1 MARILRMPEI
11 VANSTEAIIQKWYI
25 DEGIDFAAGA
35 TVLAVETEKAVVDVE
50 EESAGVI
57 LKRLKFENDQVDVGT
72 PIAILGDPGEKV
84 ADMSALLASLGIDD
98 NSAAKTSTPVV
109 VAPEEIKNQ
118 EVKTQAFEPK
128 VIARSDTER
137 TFASPLARKLAKEMN
152 LDIDQLSGTGPNGRI
167 TRADVEGARSTSKP
181 SATAPAKSKS
191 SNQSFEEI
199 PNTPLRKAIASRLTQ
214 SKQEIPHFYLK
225 ATANA
230 EKIISLRADLNATG
244 RVKVSLN
251 DLIIKLAARTLEKV
265 PDVNVNWTADAIR
278 KFNQIDIS
286 IAVAGPRGLVTP
298 VLRDLASKSVF
309 EIATEVGEFRE
320 KINTNTLKQNEIEGG
335 SISISNLGMYGT
347 EEFSAII
354 NPHQAAILA
363 VGAAR
368 KEAVVIEDGVE
379 VVNVIHFVLSVDHR
393 SVDGALAAQWMQE
406 FIKSVE
412 APIEILL

>member
-11 VANSTEAIIQKWYI
+11 VANSTEAIIQKWYL

-35 TVLAVETEKAVVDVE
+35 TVLAIETEKAVVDVE
-50 EESAGVI
+50 EEISGVI

-84 ADMSALLASLGIDD
+84 ADMSALLTSLGIAE
-98 NSAAKTSTPVV
+98 NVSVNTPVP
-109 VAPEEIKNQ
+109 VAAASQ
-118 EVKTQAFEPK
+118 EVKTQPTESK
-128 VIARSDTER
+128 IAAQSGSDR
-137 TFASPLARKLAKEMN
+137 IFASPLARKLARELN
-152 LDIDQLSGTGPNGRI
+152 LTIEQLSGTGPNGRI
-167 TRADVEGARSTSKP
+167 TRSDVESAHSASKP
-181 SATAPAKSKS
+181 SAAVPAKSKS
-191 SNQSFEEI
+191 STQSFEEI
-199 PNTPLRKAIASRLTQ
+199 ANTPLRKAIASRLTQ

-230 EKIISLRADLNATG
+230 EKILSLRADLNATG
-244 RVKVSLN
+244 RAKVSLN
-251 DLIIKLAARTLEKV
+251 DLILKLAARTLEKV

-278 KFNQIDIS
+278 KFHQIDIS

-309 EIATEVGEFRE
+309 DIATEVVAFRE

-354 NPHQAAILA
+354 NPPQAAILA

-368 KEAVVIEDGVE
+368 KEAVVIDDRVE
-379 VVNVIHFVLSVDHR
+379 VVNVIHFVLSADHR
-393 SVDGALAAQWMQE
+393 CVDGALAAQWMQE

>member
-11 VANSTEAIIQKWYI
+11 VANSTEAIIQKWYL

-35 TVLAVETEKAVVDVE
+35 TVLAIETEKAVVDVE
-50 EESAGVI
+50 EEISGVI

-84 ADMSALLASLGIDD
+84 ADMSALLTSLGIEE
-98 NSAAKTSTPVV
+98 NVSVNTPVP
-109 VAPEEIKNQ
+109 VAAASQ
-118 EVKTQAFEPK
+118 EVKTQPTESK
-128 VIARSDTER
+128 IAAQSGSDR
-137 TFASPLARKLAKEMN
+137 IFASPLARKLARELN
-152 LDIDQLSGTGPNGRI
+152 LTIEQLSGTGPNGRI
-167 TRADVEGARSTSKP
+167 TRSDVESAHSASKP
-181 SATAPAKSKS
+181 SAAVPAKSKS
-191 SNQSFEEI
+191 STQSFEEI
-199 PNTPLRKAIASRLTQ
+199 ANTPLRKAIASRLTQ

-230 EKIISLRADLNATG
+230 EKILSLRADLNATG
-244 RVKVSLN
+244 RAKVSLN
-251 DLIIKLAARTLEKV
+251 DLILKLAARTLEKV

-278 KFNQIDIS
+278 KFHQIDIS

-309 EIATEVGEFRE
+309 DIATEVVAFRE

-354 NPHQAAILA
+354 NPPQAAILA

-368 KEAVVIEDGVE
+368 KEAVVIDDRVE
-379 VVNVIHFVLSVDHR
+379 VVNVIHFVLSADHR
-393 SVDGALAAQWMQE
+393 CVDGALAAQWMQE

>member
-11 VANSTEAIIQKWYI
+11 VANSTEAIIQKWYV
-25 DEGIDFAAGA
+25 DEGVDFAAGT

-50 EESAGVI
+50 EETAGVI
-57 LKRLKFENDQVDVGT
+57 LKKLKFENDQVDVRT
-72 PIAILGDPGEKV
+72 PIAILGNLGEKL
-84 ADMSALLASLGIDD
+84 ADLSVLLASLGIEE
-98 NSAAKTSTPVV
+98 NAVVKTSTQGEVTL
-109 VAPEEIKNQ
+109 Q
-118 EVKTQAFEPK
+118 EVKTQAIESK
-128 VIARSDTER
+128 TVSQSGTDR
-137 TFASPLARKLAKEMN
+137 TFASPLARKLARELN
-152 LDIDQLSGTGPNGRI
+152 LNVEQLRGTGPNGRI
-167 TRADVEGARSTSKP
+167 TRTDVESVKSASKP
-181 SATAPAKSKS
+181 SLSVPVKSKS
-191 SNQSFEEI
+191 PTQSFEEI
-199 PNTPLRKAIASRLTQ
+199 PHSSLRKAIASRLTQ

-244 RVKVSLN
+244 RAKVSLN

-265 PDVNVNWTADAIR
+265 PDVNVNWTTDAIR
-278 KFNQIDIS
+278 KFKQIDIS
-286 IAVAGPRGLVTP
+286 CAVAGPRGLVTP

-320 KINTNTLKQNEIEGG
+320 KINSNTLKQNEIEGG

-354 NPHQAAILA
+354 NPPQAAILA

-368 KEAVVIEDGVE
+368 KEAIVVDDRVE

>member
-11 VANSTEAIIQKWYI
+11 VANSTEAIIQKWYL

-35 TVLAVETEKAVVDVE
+35 TVLAIETEKAVVDVE
-50 EESAGVI
+50 EEISGVI

-84 ADMSALLASLGIDD
+84 ADMSALLTSLGIEE
-98 NSAAKTSTPVV
+98 NVSVNTPVP
-109 VAPEEIKNQ
+109 VAAASQ
-118 EVKTQAFEPK
+118 EVKTQPTESK
-128 VIARSDTER
+128 IAAQSGSDR
-137 TFASPLARKLAKEMN
+137 IFASPLARKLARELN
-152 LDIDQLSGTGPNGRI
+152 LTIEQLSGTGPNGRI
-167 TRADVEGARSTSKP
+167 TRSDVESAHSASKP
-181 SATAPAKSKS
+181 SAAVPAKSKS
-191 SNQSFEEI
+191 STQSFEEI
-199 PNTPLRKAIASRLTQ
+199 ANTPLRKAIASRLTQ

-230 EKIISLRADLNATG
+230 EKILSLRADLNATG
-244 RVKVSLN
+244 RAKVSLN
-251 DLIIKLAARTLEKV
+251 DLILKLAARTLEKV

-278 KFNQIDIS
+278 KFHQIDIS

-309 EIATEVGEFRE
+309 DIATEVVAFRK

-354 NPHQAAILA
+354 NPPQAAILA

-368 KEAVVIEDGVE
+368 KEAVVIDDRVE
-379 VVNVIHFVLSVDHR
+379 VVNVIHFVLSADHR
-393 SVDGALAAQWMQE
+393 CVDGALAAQWMQE

>member
-11 VANSTEAIIQKWYI
+11 VANSTEAIIQKWYV

-35 TVLAVETEKAVVDVE
+35 TVLAIETEKAVVDVE
-50 EESAGVI
+50 EEIAGVI

-84 ADMSALLASLGIDD
+84 ADMSALLTSLGIEE
-98 NSAAKTSTPVV
+98 NASVNTQIPAAAAS
-109 VAPEEIKNQ
+109 Q
-118 EVKTQAFEPK
+118 EVKTQPIESKIVAQSGNDR
-128 VIARSDTER
+128 I
-137 TFASPLARKLAKEMN
+137 FASPLARKLARELN
-152 LDIDQLSGTGPNGRI
+152 LTIEQLSGTGPNGRI
-167 TRADVEGARSTSKP
+167 TRTDVESAQSGSKP
-181 SATAPAKSKS
+181 SATAAAKSKS
-191 SNQSFEEI
+191 STQSFEEI
-199 PNTPLRKAIASRLTQ
+199 PNTPLRKAIASRLAQ

-244 RVKVSLN
+244 RAKVSLN
-251 DLIIKLAARTLEKV
+251 DLILKLAARTLEKV

-278 KFNQIDIS
+278 KFHQIDIS

-309 EIATEVGEFRE
+309 EIATEVVAFRE
-320 KINTNTLKQNEIEGG
+320 KINSNTLKQNEIEGG

-354 NPHQAAILA
+354 NPPQAAILA

-368 KEAVVIEDGVE
+368 KEAIVIDDRVE
-379 VVNVIHFVLSVDHR
+379 VVNVIHFVLSADHR
-393 SVDGALAAQWMQE
+393 CVDGALAAQWMQE

>member
-1 MARILRMPEI
+1 
-11 VANSTEAIIQKWYI
+11 
-25 DEGIDFAAGA
+25 
-35 TVLAVETEKAVVDVE
+35 
-50 EESAGVI
+50 
-57 LKRLKFENDQVDVGT
+57 
-72 PIAILGDPGEKV
+72 
-84 ADMSALLASLGIDD
+84 
-98 NSAAKTSTPVV
+98 
-109 VAPEEIKNQ
+109 
-118 EVKTQAFEPK
+118 
-128 VIARSDTER
+128 
-137 TFASPLARKLAKEMN
+137 MN

-167 TRADVEGARSTSKP
+167 TRADVEGARSTCKP

>member
-11 VANSTEAIIQKWYI
+11 VANSTEAIIQKWYV

-35 TVLAVETEKAVVDVE
+35 TVLAIETEKAVVDVE
-50 EESAGVI
+50 EEIAGVI

-84 ADMSALLASLGIDD
+84 ADMSALLTSLGIEE
-98 NSAAKTSTPVV
+98 NASVNTQIPVAAAS
-109 VAPEEIKNQ
+109 Q
-118 EVKTQAFEPK
+118 EVKTQPIESKIVAQSGNDR
-128 VIARSDTER
+128 I
-137 TFASPLARKLAKEMN
+137 FASPLARKLARELN
-152 LDIDQLSGTGPNGRI
+152 LTIEQLSGTGPNGRI
-167 TRADVEGARSTSKP
+167 TRTDVESAQSGSKP
-181 SATAPAKSKS
+181 SAAAAAKSKS
-191 SNQSFEEI
+191 STQSFEEI

-244 RVKVSLN
+244 RAKVSLN
-251 DLIIKLAARTLEKV
+251 DLILKLAARTLEKV
-265 PDVNVNWTADAIR
+265 PDVNVNWTADTIR
-278 KFNQIDIS
+278 KFHQIDIS

-309 EIATEVGEFRE
+309 DIATEVVAFRE
-320 KINTNTLKQNEIEGG
+320 KINSNTLKQNEIEGG

-354 NPHQAAILA
+354 NPPQAAILA

-368 KEAVVIEDGVE
+368 KEAIVIDDRVE
-379 VVNVIHFVLSVDHR
+379 VVNVIHFVLSADHR
-393 SVDGALAAQWMQE
+393 CVDGALAAQWMQE

>member
-11 VANSTEAIIQKWYI
+11 VANSTEAIIQKWYL

-35 TVLAVETEKAVVDVE
+35 TVLAIETEKAVVDVE
-50 EESAGVI
+50 EEISGVI

-84 ADMSALLASLGIDD
+84 ADMSALLTSLGIAE
-98 NSAAKTSTPVV
+98 NVSVNTPVP
-109 VAPEEIKNQ
+109 VAAASQ
-118 EVKTQAFEPK
+118 EVKTQPTESK
-128 VIARSDTER
+128 IAAQSGSDR
-137 TFASPLARKLAKEMN
+137 IFASPLARKLARELN
-152 LDIDQLSGTGPNGRI
+152 LTIEQLSGTGPNGRI
-167 TRADVEGARSTSKP
+167 TRSDVESAHSASKP
-181 SATAPAKSKS
+181 SAAVPAKSKS
-191 SNQSFEEI
+191 STQSFEEI
-199 PNTPLRKAIASRLTQ
+199 ANTPLRKATASRLTQ

-230 EKIISLRADLNATG
+230 EKILSLRADLNATG
-244 RVKVSLN
+244 RAKVSLN
-251 DLIIKLAARTLEKV
+251 DLILKLAARTLEKV

-278 KFNQIDIS
+278 KFHQIDIS

-309 EIATEVGEFRE
+309 DIATEVVAFRE

-354 NPHQAAILA
+354 NPPQAAILA

-368 KEAVVIEDGVE
+368 KEAVVIDDRVE
-379 VVNVIHFVLSVDHR
+379 VVNVIHFVLSADHR
-393 SVDGALAAQWMQE
+393 CVDGALAAQWMQE